1 MIEYDVIACP
11 VCHKEISVGFI
22 QQKRITYI
30 VEKDCHHCETN
41 ADKIENMLNKS
52 SSRGSKVKTERSY
65 IKLDPR
71 G

>member
-22 QQKRITYI
+22 QQKKITYI
-30 VEKDCHHCETN
+30 VEKDCPHCGTK
-41 ADKIENMLNKS
+41 ADKIENMLNKPVS
-52 SSRGSKVKTERSY
+52 SSKVKTERSY